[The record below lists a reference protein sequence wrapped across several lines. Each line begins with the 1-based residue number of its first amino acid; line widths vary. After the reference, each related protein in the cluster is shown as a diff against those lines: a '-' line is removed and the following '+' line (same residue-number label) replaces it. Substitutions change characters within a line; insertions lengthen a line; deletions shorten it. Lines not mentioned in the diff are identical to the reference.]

1 MIAPATLP
9 ITMIPPSLL
18 TAMNTVA
25 MAMAMAMISLTL
37 VVITLIVI
45 PRISVT
51 TAAMTVGSARRRR
64 VPAIGSSIR
73 SHASSRIASRITPRI
88 ISRMTALLAAS
99 LFLFCVPRST
109 AAVNVDMN
117 VRHAGPRAVETLTER
132 GILRDYRIAW
142 ISLAH
147 ALEFNAAD
155 ALSGPFVSTARDT
168 LMSNVSSQQRFG
180 LSTRYLNQN
189 HKVEAVYYAPEG
201 DVIELH
207 DEADYEL
214 QILDGGKMIH
224 DEHVV
229 MHYVVLMTPAADHWV
244 VRQLQAVPQF

>member
-1 MIAPATLP
+1 MITLATFQ
-9 ITMIPPSLL
+9 IAMIPTSLL
-18 TAMNTVA
+18 TAMNTI
-25 MAMAMAMISLTL
+25 AMAMIGL
-37 VVITLIVI
+37 TLIVI
-45 PRISVT
+45 ATISVT
-51 TAAMTVGSARRRR
+51 TVAMTLSYARRRR
-64 VPAIGSSIR
+64 VPLIRSSIR
-73 SHASSRIASRITPRI
+73 SRAA
-88 ISRMTALLAAS
+88 SRMTSRIMSSMTVLLAAAV
-99 LFLFCVPRST
+99 FLFCVPQSN

-117 VRHAGPRAVETLTER
+117 VSHAGPRAVESLTER

-147 ALEFNAAD
+147 ALEFNASD
-155 ALSGPFVSTARDT
+155 ALSGPFVSSARDT
-168 LMSNVSSQQRFG
+168 LMNNISSQRRSG

-207 DEADYEL
+207 DAADYQL
-214 QILDGGKMIH
+214 QILDGGKLIH

-244 VRQLQAVPQF
+244 VRQLQAVSQF

>member
-1 MIAPATLP
+1 
-9 ITMIPPSLL
+9 
-18 TAMNTVA
+18 
-25 MAMAMAMISLTL
+25 
-37 VVITLIVI
+37 
-45 PRISVT
+45 
-51 TAAMTVGSARRRR
+51 MTVSSARRRR
-64 VPAIGSSIR
+64 VRCIPPSIR
-73 SHASSRIASRITPRI
+73 SRI
-88 ISRMTALLAAS
+88 ISRMTVLLAAS
-99 LFLFCVPRST
+99 AFLFCAPHSN

-117 VRHAGPRAVETLTER
+117 VSHAGPRTVENLTER

-155 ALSGPFVSTARDT
+155 ALVGPFVSTARDT
-168 LMSNVSSQQRFG
+168 LINNVSSQQRSG
-180 LSTRYLNQN
+180 LSSRYLNQN

-207 DEADYEL
+207 DAAEYEL

-244 VRQLQAVPQF
+244 VRQLQAVSQF

>member
-1 MIAPATLP
+1 VIALAICG
-9 ITMIPPSLL
+9 IT
-18 TAMNTVA
+18 
-25 MAMAMAMISLTL
+25 
-37 VVITLIVI
+37 
-45 PRISVT
+45 
-51 TAAMTVGSARRRR
+51 
-64 VPAIGSSIR
+64 IR
-73 SHASSRIASRITPRI
+73 SRATSRV

-99 LFLFCVPRST
+99 LLFFSAPRSN
-109 AAVNVDMN
+109 AAVNVDLN
-117 VRHAGPRAVETLTER
+117 VSHAGPRAVESLTER

-155 ALSGPFVSTARDT
+155 ALFGPFVATAKESLVNT
-168 LMSNVSSQQRFG
+168 VSSQQHSG

-207 DEADYEL
+207 DAADYEL
-214 QILDGGKMIH
+214 QILDGGKLIH

-244 VRQLQAVPQF
+244 VRQLQVVPQF

>member
-1 MIAPATLP
+1 
-9 ITMIPPSLL
+9 
-18 TAMNTVA
+18 MNTI
-25 MAMAMAMISLTL
+25 AMAMIGLSLIA
-37 VVITLIVI
+37 ITT
-45 PRISVT
+45 ISVT
-51 TAAMTVGSARRRR
+51 TVAMTVSYARRRR
-64 VPAIGSSIR
+64 VPSIRSSIR
-73 SHASSRIASRITPRI
+73 SRASSGITPQITPRAISRI

-99 LFLFCVPRST
+99 VFLFCAPRSN
-109 AAVNVDMN
+109 AAVNVDMS
-117 VRHAGPRAVETLTER
+117 VSHAGPRAVEPLLER

-168 LMSNVSSQQRFG
+168 LMNNVSSQRRSG

-207 DEADYEL
+207 DAADYQL
-214 QILDGGKMIH
+214 QILDGGKLIH

>member
-1 MIAPATLP
+1 M
-9 ITMIPPSLL
+9 
-18 TAMNTVA
+18 
-25 MAMAMAMISLTL
+25 
-37 VVITLIVI
+37 
-45 PRISVT
+45 
-51 TAAMTVGSARRRR
+51 
-64 VPAIGSSIR
+64 
-73 SHASSRIASRITPRI
+73 
-88 ISRMTALLAAS
+88 ALLALS
-99 LFLFCVPRST
+99 FFFFCAPRSN
-109 AAVNVDMN
+109 AAVNVDLN
-117 VRHAGPRAVETLTER
+117 VTHAGPRTVESLTER

-147 ALEFNAAD
+147 ALEFNALD
-155 ALSGPFVSTARDT
+155 ALSGPFVATAKESLADT
-168 LMSNVSSQQRFG
+168 VTSQRRSG

-207 DEADYEL
+207 DAADYQL
-214 QILDGGKMIH
+214 QILDGGKLIH

>member
-1 MIAPATLP
+1 MSALATFH
-9 ITMIPPSLL
+9 ITMIPVSLL
-18 TAMNTVA
+18 TAISMIALAMIGLTLIAITTISLTTVA
-25 MAMAMAMISLTL
+25 M
-37 VVITLIVI
+37 
-45 PRISVT
+45 
-51 TAAMTVGSARRRR
+51 TVSSARRRR
-64 VPAIGSSIR
+64 APSIR
-73 SHASSRIASRITPRI
+73 TSMRSRVTSRTISHG
-88 ISRMTALLAAS
+88 TALLAAAVFL
-99 LFLFCVPRST
+99 LFAPRSN
-109 AAVNVDMN
+109 AAVNVDIN
-117 VRHAGPRAVETLTER
+117 VSHAGPRAVEPLLQH

-155 ALSGPFVSTARDT
+155 ALSGPFVSTARDS
-168 LMSNVSSQQRFG
+168 LMNSVSSQRRSG

-207 DEADYEL
+207 DAADYQL
-214 QILDGGKMIH
+214 QILDGGKVIH

-244 VRQLQAVPQF
+244 VRQLQAVSQF

>member
-18 TAMNTVA
+18 TAMNTV
-25 MAMAMAMISLTL
+25 AMAMAMISLTL

-73 SHASSRIASRITPRI
+73 SHASSRIAP
-88 ISRMTALLAAS
+88 RMTALLAAS

-168 LMSNVSSQQRFG
+168 LMSNVSSQQHFG

>member
-1 MIAPATLP
+1 MIALATLH
-9 ITMIPPSLL
+9 ITMIPTSLL

-25 MAMAMAMISLTL
+25 MAVS
-37 VVITLIVI
+37 
-45 PRISVT
+45 
-51 TAAMTVGSARRRR
+51 SARRRR
-64 VPAIGSSIR
+64 VPSIGSSLR
-73 SHASSRIASRITPRI
+73 SHASSRI

-99 LFLFCVPRST
+99 LFLFCVPRSK

-117 VRHAGPRAVETLTER
+117 VRHAGPRAVEALTER

>member
-1 MIAPATLP
+1 MIALATLP
-9 ITMIPPSLL
+9 IMMIPTSLL

-25 MAMAMAMISLTL
+25 MAMAMISLTL
-37 VVITLIVI
+37 TVITLIVI
-45 PRISVT
+45 TKISVT
-51 TAAMTVGSARRRR
+51 TVAMTVSSARRRR
-64 VPAIGSSIR
+64 VPSMGLSIR
-73 SHASSRIASRITPRI
+73 SHASSRITPRI

-99 LFLFCVPRST
+99 LFLFCVPRSK
-109 AAVNVDMN
+109 AAINVDMN
-117 VRHAGPRAVETLTER
+117 VRHAGPRAVEALTER

-168 LMSNVSSQQRFG
+168 LMSDVSSQQRFG

-207 DEADYEL
+207 DEADYQL
-214 QILDGGKMIH
+214 QILDGGKIIH

>member
-1 MIAPATLP
+1 MIALATFH
-9 ITMIPPSLL
+9 ITMIPTSFL
-18 TAMNTVA
+18 TAMNTI
-25 MAMAMAMISLTL
+25 AMAMIGLTL
-37 VVITLIVI
+37 IAITT
-45 PRISVT
+45 ISAT
-51 TAAMTVGSARRRR
+51 TVAMTIGSARRRR
-64 VPAIGSSIR
+64 APSTRSSIR
-73 SHASSRIASRITPRI
+73 ARAT
-88 ISRMTALLAAS
+88 SRMSVLLAAS
-99 LFLFCVPRST
+99 AFFLCAPNSK

-117 VRHAGPRAVETLTER
+117 VSHAGPRAVEPLLER

-155 ALSGPFVSTARDT
+155 ALSGPFVSTAKDT
-168 LMSNVSSQQRFG
+168 LMNNVSSQRRSG
-180 LSTRYLNQN
+180 LSTRYVNQN

-207 DEADYEL
+207 DAAEYQL
-214 QILDGGKMIH
+214 QILDGGKLIH

-244 VRQLQAVPQF
+244 VRQLQAVSQF

>member
-1 MIAPATLP
+1 MIALATFHV
-9 ITMIPPSLL
+9 TMIPTSLL
-18 TAMNTVA
+18 TAMNTIAIA
-25 MAMAMAMISLTL
+25 MVGLTL
-37 VVITLIVI
+37 IAITT
-45 PRISVT
+45 ISVT
-51 TAAMTVGSARRRR
+51 TVAMTVSSARRRR
-64 VPAIGSSIR
+64 VPSIRSSIR
-73 SHASSRIASRITPRI
+73 SGAASRMTSRITSGMTSRI
-88 ISRMTALLAAS
+88 TSHMTALLAVS
-99 LFLFCVPRST
+99 VFLFCAPRSN
-109 AAVNVDMN
+109 AAVNVDIN
-117 VRHAGPRAVETLTER
+117 VSHAGPRAVESLTER

-147 ALEFNAAD
+147 ALEFNASD
-155 ALSGPFVSTARDT
+155 ALFGPFVSTARNT
-168 LMSNVSSQQRFG
+168 LMDKVSSQRRSG

-207 DEADYEL
+207 DAADYQL

>member
-1 MIAPATLP
+1 
-9 ITMIPPSLL
+9 
-18 TAMNTVA
+18 MNTI
-25 MAMAMAMISLTL
+25 AMAMIGLTL
-37 VVITLIVI
+37 IAITT
-45 PRISVT
+45 ISVT
-51 TAAMTVGSARRRR
+51 TVAMTVSYARRRR
-64 VPAIGSSIR
+64 VPSIR
-73 SHASSRIASRITPRI
+73 SSIPSRATSRNF
-88 ISRMTALLAAS
+88 SRMTVLLAAS
-99 LFLFCVPRST
+99 VFLFCAPRSN

-117 VRHAGPRAVETLTER
+117 VSHAGPRAVEPLLER

-142 ISLAH
+142 ISLTH

-168 LMSNVSSQQRFG
+168 LMNNVSSQRRSG

-207 DEADYEL
+207 DAADYQL
-214 QILDGGKMIH
+214 QILDGGKVIH

-244 VRQLQAVPQF
+244 VRQLQAVSQF

>member
-1 MIAPATLP
+1 MIALATFQM
-9 ITMIPPSLL
+9 TMIPLTLL
-18 TAMNTVA
+18 TAMNAIAIAMIGLTVIAITTIGVTTVA
-25 MAMAMAMISLTL
+25 MTVSYAHRQRVPL
-37 VVITLIVI
+37 
-45 PRISVT
+45 
-51 TAAMTVGSARRRR
+51 VGS
-64 VPAIGSSIR
+64 SFR
-73 SHASSRIASRITPRI
+73 SRTTSHI
-88 ISRMTALLAAS
+88 ISRMTVLLAAS
-99 LFLFCVPRST
+99 AFFFCAPRSN
-109 AAVNVDMN
+109 AAVNVDLN
-117 VRHAGPRAVETLTER
+117 VSHAGPRAVESLTER

-142 ISLAH
+142 ISMAH
-147 ALEFNAAD
+147 ALEFNAPD

-168 LMSNVSSQQRFG
+168 LMKSVSSQQRSG
-180 LSTRYLNQN
+180 LSTRYVNQN

-207 DEADYEL
+207 DAADYQL